1 MVKYSTPDYDA
12 ENAERQTNTDAFH
25 LTSLFIQKPG
35 DVFAKGRN
43 LYMVKSAA
51 FDKKRTRGR

>member
-25 LTSLFIQKPG
+25 LTSLFIPSQ
-35 DVFAKGRN
+35 FFLASGRKI
-43 LYMVKSAA
+43 LKLVAA